1 MPKVLKIAG
10 IALAAVV
17 VLLGG
22 VLLFV
27 DVDQF
32 RPMIQEQLES
42 SLKRKVTLGPMGLKL
57 IPLAIRVEQ
66 VSIAEDPSFGS
77 TPFLSAKEIAVRVGL
92 LPLLSKK
99 VRVDSLRII
108 DPSVELIKNASGKW
122 NFSTLGESS
131 SSSSS
136 GGDGFALAELML
148 ENGRIGLT
156 DHKQKEARVQYD
168 DIDLLL
174 RDLAP
179 GKPFTADLTMRFPE
193 KLAATVNVQA
203 NYDKPASR
211 LDIASLALKLGGMSL
226 SGAGSIA
233 PAQVNLQVKT
243 ENASI
248 TELAKVAAAFGAAFS
263 SDMNVTGMLGADVH
277 IQGPTDALQYSG
289 NISLSKLEVNRSGWK
304 QPIRIA
310 ELKAQL
316 TPQEIKTNPF
326 EVQSGNTRVT
336 ASAAVQDY
344 TGEPRLR
351 AEVMTKGA
359 NLQELINVGQAYGIS
374 TMDGIDANGTISL
387 DVKVSGTAK
396 DLDFAGSGT
405 LQDATLQPPTLTKPL
420 LVKSANLRFTEG
432 SAVLENMQA
441 SLGTSNLRG
450 SAKVKNF
457 ASPELEFNAD
467 VDQLNVAEMQQ
478 ITKPAPPS
486 PTSSKKPAER
496 PILKMK
502 GRGTLGIGKIQYS
515 SFVLSKVKSECVL
528 DKGLLKLE
536 PLTAEL
542 FGGQQRGAIAVDMRP
557 ENAAYAVQ
565 TKFERVSA
573 NDLMSA
579 TTNLKNL
586 LFGLMAADGAITMNP
601 KPGEEIAKSLNGRI
615 NLNLHEGRLS
625 GISIVNEMAK
635 VAKVLGFAQKA
646 EPVTNILALTGSL
659 KLDDGVAS
667 TDDLK
672 LAFEGGSL
680 SAAGTVGLVDSALKL
695 KITSVLSRA
704 LSDQFG
710 GNTRIGGYMSTALG
724 NPKGELVIPCLVSGS
739 TSRPVFAPDGAEF
752 AKLKLQHIVPSV
764 TNPAGIADTV
774 KGVIGAGKQGG
785 GKGVGGALLD
795 MFGGR
800 KKAEEKK
807 EP

>member
-1 MPKVLKIAG
+1 MSKILKIAG
-10 IALAAVV
+10 IAVAAIAVV
-17 VLLGG
+17 IGG

-42 SLKRKVTLGPMGLKL
+42 NLKRKVTLGQMGLKVF
-57 IPLAIRVEQ
+57 PLAIRVDQ
-66 VSIAEDPSFGS
+66 VSIAEDPSFGN
-77 TPFLSAKEIAVRVGL
+77 TPFLSAKQIAVRVGL

-99 VRVDSLRII
+99 VRVDSLRIV
-108 DPSVELIKNASGKW
+108 DPSVELIKNDAGKW
-122 NFSTLGESS
+122 NFSSLGEGASSTSS
-131 SSSSS
+131 S
-136 GGDGFALAELML
+136 GDGFALAELML
-148 ENGRIGLT
+148 ENGRIGLA
-156 DHKQKEARVQYD
+156 DHKQKKARVQYD

-179 GKPFTADLTMRFPE
+179 GKPFSAVLTMRFPDN
-193 KLAATVNVQA
+193 LAATA
-203 NYDKPASR
+203 NLKAKYEKAASK
-211 LDIASLALKLGGMSL
+211 LDVASLALKIGGMSL
-226 SGAGSIA
+226 TGAGSVA
-233 PAQVNLQVKT
+233 PAQVDLQLKT

-248 TELAKVAAAFGAAFS
+248 TELAKIAAAFGTAFS
-263 SDMNVTGMLGADVH
+263 SDMKVTGILGADVR
-277 IQGPTDALQYSG
+277 ISGPTDAMQYSG
-289 NISLSKLEVNRSGWK
+289 NIALSKLEVNRAGWK

-310 ELKAQL
+310 ELKGQL
-316 TPQEIKTNPF
+316 TPQEIKTSPF
-326 EVQSGNTRVT
+326 AVESGNTRLT

-344 TGEPRLR
+344 TGEPRIR
-351 AEVMTKGA
+351 AEIATKGA

-374 TMDGIDANGTISL
+374 AMDGIDANGTISI

-396 DLDFAGSGT
+396 DLDFSGSGT
-405 LQDATLQPPTLTKPL
+405 LQDATLQPPTLAKPL
-420 LVKSANLRFTEG
+420 MVKTANLRFTEG

-441 SLGTSNLRG
+441 SLGSSHLRG

-478 ITKPAPPS
+478 INRPAPAASAPA
-486 PTSSKKPAER
+486 SKKPAER

-515 SFVLSKVKSECVL
+515 NFVLSKVKSECTL
-528 DKGLLKLE
+528 DKGLLRLD

-542 FGGQQRGAIAVDMRP
+542 FGGNQRGAIAVDMRP
-557 ENAAYAVQ
+557 ENSTYAVQ

-579 TTNLKNL
+579 TTSLKNL
-586 LFGLMAADGAITMNP
+586 LFGLMAADGAITMAP
-601 KPGEEIAKSLNGRI
+601 KPGEDIAKSLNGKI

-635 VAKVLGFAQKA
+635 VAKVLGYASKT
-646 EPVTNILALTGSL
+646 EPVTNILGLTGSL
-659 KLDDGVAS
+659 KLDNGVAS

-680 SAAGTVGLVDSALKL
+680 SAAGTVGLVDNALKL

-704 LSDQFG
+704 ISDQFG

-724 NPKGELVIPCLVSGS
+724 NPKGELVIPCLVSGT
-739 TSRPVFAPDGAEF
+739 TSRPVFTPDGAEF
-752 AKLKLQHIVPSV
+752 AKLKLQNIVPSV
-764 TNPAGIADTV
+764 ANPQGIADTV

-807 EP
+807 Q